1 MTRPHPRTY
10 RALLLL
16 AVLITSIA
24 LHTTLR

>member
-1 MTRPHPRTY
+1 MTRPHPHAY

-16 AVLITSIA
+16 AVLLTSIA